1 MTRTSDVYEP
11 GVMCL
16 ARLNDIEREFT
27 KLDEHIASANV
38 NFRDRYTLVNT
49 NVTLRAEAYSEFRSR
64 TYNTRS
70 FIYNRNP
77 EGCTLPANFQ
87 YLDIANELLTDANYG
102 ADKLY
107 MLENVR
113 WTNNYRGRNMLAAG
127 YVSANVAWH
136 ALNVYAGA
144 GAAYMPQAGSKLIG
158 AASFSDALL
167 NGVTPVNYVG
177 AFAAGDTWM
186 DGWTNFDPNNTDY

>member
-1 MTRTSDVYEP
+1 M
-11 GVMCL
+11 
-16 ARLNDIEREFT
+16 
-27 KLDEHIASANV
+27 
-38 NFRDRYTLVNT
+38 NF
-49 NVTLRAEAYSEFRSR
+49 
-64 TYNTRS
+64 
-70 FIYNRNP
+70 
-77 EGCTLPANFQ
+77 
-87 YLDIANELLTDANYG
+87 
-102 ADKLY
+102 
-107 MLENVR
+107 
-113 WTNNYRGRNMLAAG
+113 RGRNMLAAG

-144 GAAYMPQAGSKLIG
+144 GAAYMPQTGSKLIG

>member
-1 MTRTSDVYEP
+1 
-11 GVMCL
+11 MCL

-38 NFRDRYTLVNT
+38 NFRD
-49 NVTLRAEAYSEFRSR
+49 
-64 TYNTRS
+64 
-70 FIYNRNP
+70 
-77 EGCTLPANFQ
+77 
-87 YLDIANELLTDANYG
+87 
-102 ADKLY
+102 
-107 MLENVR
+107 
-113 WTNNYRGRNMLAAG
+113 RNMLAAG

-144 GAAYMPQAGSKLIG
+144 GAAYMPQAGSILIG

-186 DGWTNFDPNNTDY
+186 DDWTNFDPTNTDY